1 MQSLLFLAEGLNPL
15 EHVVQHPIWRPVING
30 TPVMVLSN
38 HIMIQILA
46 ALILLIVLPP
56 VFRWAR
62 VASPDELGQKVP
74 HRFGNFIEATCEFF
88 RTNLARPQ
96 LGEHT
101 DRLMPF
107 IWTIFFFILTCNLL
121 GLIPLESLTKP
132 ILGRY
137 AFGGTPTGNVWANGT
152 LALFAL
158 IAILYNGFKVQG
170 IGYLRHFI
178 PGPIWMA
185 PLMVIVEVA
194 GLIAKIVALAIRL
207 FANMLA
213 GHLLLAALL
222 GMLTLAFVGVG
233 TVGGLVIAIPIVVSS
248 VAINLLELFVAFL
261 QAFIFTFLIIVF
273 ISQAITHEE
282 HHEEH
287 PGESEA
293 PELRPPAG

>member
-1 MQSLLFLAEGLNPL
+1 MQPLLFLAEGLNPL
-15 EHVVQHPIWRPVING
+15 EHVVQHPIWRPEVNG
-30 TPVMVLSN
+30 VPVMLLSN

-46 ALILLIVLPP
+46 ALILLLVLPP
-56 VFRWAR
+56 MFRWAR
-62 VASPDELGQKVP
+62 TGKDDPGRMVP
-74 HRFGNFIEATCEFF
+74 KGFPNFIEATCEFF
-88 RTNLARPQ
+88 RTNLAKPQ
-96 LGEHT
+96 LGEDT

-107 IWTIFFFILTCNLL
+107 IWTVFFFILTCNLL

-132 ILGRY
+132 ILGKY
-137 AFGGTPTGNVWANGT
+137 AFGGAPTGNVWVNGT
-152 LALFAL
+152 MAFFVL

-170 IGYLRHFI
+170 IGFLKHFI
-178 PGPIWMA
+178 PGPIWLA
-185 PLMVIVEVA
+185 PLMVFVELA

-222 GMLTLAFVGVG
+222 GMLSLAFAGIG
-233 TVGGLVIAIPIVVSS
+233 TLGGLVIAVPIVISS
-248 VAINLLELFVAFL
+248 VAINMLELFVAFL

-287 PGESEA
+287 GGESEA
-293 PELRPPAG
+293 H